1 MDDKENNELNIN
13 PNPPEDNLV
22 NPNPFIASSG
32 TETKKEEETEK
43 VEEASD
49 EQASERVG
57 EEVGETTDEQVG
69 ETAGEEVDK
78 PAEETEKV
86 ETPVENKTEAPAF
99 TANNLGANMAST
111 TPFPEQGIPVA
122 REKKPKKFLGLIIAI
137 VAVLVLGGGAAA
149 AYFVMHTPENLAL
162 SAMGKLLEA
171 KDFEVVG
178 SVETDMGSSG
188 GKVVIDIDS
197 KVDKNSRSA
206 GSTTVTY
213 SQGAIS
219 FKVGAESVLTKDYD
233 LYLKVDGIS
242 SFGESFGSITS
253 LLGTAGS
260 DSVSELLSEADGTWW
275 KITVPELIDSMDELD
290 SVTKYSYKESYGCAT
305 KALDAMKNEFGK
317 KYFDFYK
324 ANAFLKLEKY
334 NGEKTWSLEGT
345 PYKLSFDTEKL
356 ANFINIVAKDTEE
369 NELAKCFATNE
380 TEENNSNVEI
390 EEVSAESLSTSL
402 ENLPEIIVMIKN
414 DLFGGEFSGVYVR
427 SVAKETESVVNND
440 STYSYVT
447 MPTSTGLDFTAEFKI
462 SRGVE
467 EITAPENAKSIVYL
481 SDRITEL
488 IENYSSYYTSLY
500 GPYTTDCSTN
510 SDSSD
515 CLSFDADAEREDDY
529 DDLVSTI
536 TTYITNNNGKLPPD
550 GVLDASVYID
560 STGSDPEGKPYR
572 LRLFSISEASS
583 YGAPAISADGT
594 DVYIITKAVCTDDG
608 DGVSATGKDNER
620 EFVVYGALESG
631 ASCFSN

>member
-1 MDDKENNELNIN
+1 
-13 PNPPEDNLV
+13 
-22 NPNPFIASSG
+22 
-32 TETKKEEETEK
+32 
-43 VEEASD
+43 
-49 EQASERVG
+49 
-57 EEVGETTDEQVG
+57 
-69 ETAGEEVDK
+69 
-78 PAEETEKV
+78 
-86 ETPVENKTEAPAF
+86 
-99 TANNLGANMAST
+99 
-111 TPFPEQGIPVA
+111 
-122 REKKPKKFLGLIIAI
+122 
-137 VAVLVLGGGAAA
+137 
-149 AYFVMHTPENLAL
+149 
-162 SAMGKLLEA
+162 
-171 KDFEVVG
+171 
-178 SVETDMGSSG
+178 
-188 GKVVIDIDS
+188 
-197 KVDKNSRSA
+197 
-206 GSTTVTY
+206 
-213 SQGAIS
+213 
-219 FKVGAESVLTKDYD
+219 
-233 LYLKVDGIS
+233 
-242 SFGESFGSITS
+242 
-253 LLGTAGS
+253 
-260 DSVSELLSEADGTWW
+260 
-275 KITVPELIDSMDELD
+275 
-290 SVTKYSYKESYGCAT
+290 
-305 KALDAMKNEFGK
+305 
-317 KYFDFYK
+317 
-324 ANAFLKLEKY
+324 
-334 NGEKTWSLEGT
+334 
-345 PYKLSFDTEKL
+345 
-356 ANFINIVAKDTEE
+356 
-369 NELAKCFATNE
+369 
-380 TEENNSNVEI
+380 
-390 EEVSAESLSTSL
+390 
-402 ENLPEIIVMIKN
+402 MIKN

-536 TTYITNNNGKLPPD
+536 TTYITNNNGKLPPE